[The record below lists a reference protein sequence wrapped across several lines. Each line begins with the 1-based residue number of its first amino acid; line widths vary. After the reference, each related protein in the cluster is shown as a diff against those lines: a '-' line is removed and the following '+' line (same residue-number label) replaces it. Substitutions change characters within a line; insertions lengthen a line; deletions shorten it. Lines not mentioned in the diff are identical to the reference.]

1 MKGKVC
7 GNEQST
13 SCSVVPLTAIEPLTF
28 GTLSNGL
35 LRDSHLRHH

>member
-13 SCSVVPLTAIEPLTF
+13 GCRVVPLTAIVLLTF
-28 GTLSNGL
+28 GAMKGS
-35 LRDSHLRHH
+35 